1 MPGSEGEI
9 IMKLEELNNAV
20 RRGSVIRLTVDL
32 SPMTPDGL
40 VYPPTYA
47 AVERNGLPHI
57 DMRRAW
63 VDGALRDVVVL
74 DSVQSQA
81 NRIEH
86 SLLEAKRAKALAYPD
101 ISIEF
106 PEELG
111 EPSYSVLQLSHR
123 VFDVSLA
130 CATHNGTPFF
140 ESEVGKKIRQSRPTD
155 ATALFKHAP
164 VTLLLGAWDSHG
176 GGGPLVAKLPRLLT
190 SEIIGLDA
198 VSVSVSAMKS
208 DPMDIRKN
216 AAELIDAVP
225 DSARVFEIKPPKSK
239 EKSRKPSEFGFG
251 SVPSVDKPRAASIS
265 LARQTSL
272 ISCSGLRQL
281 SFPPDGSDNPGQR
294 DHAGRV
300 ALAALGLY
308 GLVAQNEAGYRL
320 RSRCELV
327 PMREARIELV
337 GRTLEEVNEFALDS
351 TNARQLLNEALNQAK
366 DQGLEWEKDIRLQ
379 ADDRLVTLV
388 QRSRTASEASD
399 TED

>member
-1 MPGSEGEI
+1 
-9 IMKLEELNNAV
+9 MKFEDLKSAV
-20 RRGSVIRLTVDL
+20 RSGSVIRLMVDL

-47 AVERNGLPHI
+47 PTEKNGSPHI
-57 DMRRAW
+57 DMRKAW
-63 VDGALRDVVVL
+63 VDGVLRDVVVL

-86 SLLEAKRAKALAYPD
+86 TLLEAKRAGRLPYPD
-101 ISIEF
+101 ISIAF
-106 PEELG
+106 PPELG
-111 EPSYSVLQLSHR
+111 EPCYSVLQLSHR

-130 CATHNGTPFF
+130 CATLAGAPFF
-140 ESEVGKKIRQSRPTD
+140 QSEIGKAIRQSRPTD
-155 ATALFKHAP
+155 ATALFQHAP

-216 AAELIDAVP
+216 AAELIDAAP
-225 DSARVFEIKPPKSK
+225 ESARVFEIKPPKSK
-239 EKSRKPSEFGFG
+239 DKSRKPSEFGFG

-281 SFPPDGSDNPGQR
+281 CFPVGGATHDGGSR
-294 DHAGRV
+294 DDAGRV

-308 GLVAQNEAGYRL
+308 GLIAQNEAGYRL

-337 GRTLEEVNEFALDS
+337 GRTLEEVRTFSLAASEAKALLDL
-351 TNARQLLNEALNQAK
+351 ALNEARK
-366 DQGLEWEKDIRLQ
+366 CGLAWMEDVRLE

-388 QRSRTASEASD
+388 QRSRAASETPDSD
-399 TED
+399 D